1 MTGDSARSPAA
12 DGAVATIDVLGEE
25 VLRRADWL
33 QQGHDLDGVRLE
45 DLSTLGD
52 FLDHV
57 WQGWRMV
64 ARHDVGGAYSNG
76 ASAVWAIVL
85 LRHDRTGTWLIT
97 SLTMSYWTAQ
107 GVLHTRWEDSLRGSR
122 LTTVAF
128 HVFGLGKFT
137 HAPTLPLL
145 AERLAAEIAPRL
157 GPNNRSSELD
167 RHIRTARALLAL
179 DPATMVAAVDEADQ
193 PQVHHEADT
202 MRTMAALGGLGGI
215 EAALAQAAVEHPDV

>member
-1 MTGDSARSPAA
+1 MPTDPARSPAA
-12 DGAVATIDVLGEE
+12 DSADATIEVLGEE

-33 QQGHDLDGVRLE
+33 LQGGDLDGVGLE
-45 DLSTLGD
+45 DLSTFSD
-52 FLDHV
+52 FLHHV
-57 WQGWRMV
+57 WEGWRLV
-64 ARHDVGGAYSNG
+64 ARHDVGGAYQNG

-107 GVLHTRWEDSLRGSR
+107 GVLHTRWEDSMRRSR

-128 HVFGLGKFT
+128 HVFGLNKFT

-145 AERLAAEIAPRL
+145 AERLTAEIAPRL

-179 DPATMVAAVDEADQ
+179 DPDTMASAVDEADR
-193 PQVHHEADT
+193 PQVHHEAET
-202 MRTMAALGGLGGI
+202 MRTMAALGALGGI
-215 EAALAQAAVEHPDV
+215 EAALAQAAVEDPEV